1 MTFIFCSSAKDVV
14 IVKAELY
21 EQPEANGARRRL
33 LQEQQI
39 LVEYYVQD
47 PFLSTN
53 VILTTEQ
60 QRMFL
65 ANEGV
70 NNALQV
76 FTALF

>member
-1 MTFIFCSSAKDVV
+1 MV
-14 IVKAELY
+14 IIRAEPY

-65 ANEGV
+65 ANEDV
-70 NNALQV
+70 NSALQV
-76 FTALF
+76 FAALF